1 MQAHRQHIESAR
13 QNVAAVEVSA
23 QLAQR
28 LSWNDARR
36 EYKLY
41 LHSTLMDI
49 HNGRAE
55 ARRDAWE
62 QVCVC
67 VWEWCNGCRC
77 AQRRVGILRA
87 ARATCRT
94 FCIYGLAAVC
104 THTHHPHS
112 PILLLIRYI
121 HPGEHTVS
129 NDHHGRDLH
138 ARRRF
143 RRARRGGQSGVG
155 VRGVAHLR
163 SGCARDQRR
172 CAFRCPAC
180 DPEPRDHDAH
190 CLVCDCVRHCACCL
204 LCCCCCCCHPR
215 SLSCPPSLL
224 PPSPSTTGAC
234 CCTDTR
240 ST

>member
-67 VWEWCNGCRC
+67 VGMV
-77 AQRRVGILRA
+77 QRVLLRTAKGWDLESSLSDLPHVLYLRA
-87 ARATCRT
+87 GC
-94 FCIYGLAAVC
+94 CL
-104 THTHHPHS
+104 HSHS
-112 PILLLIRYI
+112 PPTLTN
-121 HPGEHTVS
+121 PPPHTVYPS
-129 NDHHGRDLH
+129 RRTH
-138 ARRRF
+138 AFKRSSW
-143 RRARRGGQSGVG
+143 ARPSCSAALSSCSSRGTKRSRSTRGGSSQK
-155 VRGVAHLR
+155 RMR
-163 SGCARDQRR
+163 SGSASMC
-172 CAFRCPAC
+172 F
-180 DPEPRDHDAH
+180 
-190 CLVCDCVRHCACCL
+190 
-204 LCCCCCCCHPR
+204 
-215 SLSCPPSLL
+215 SMSCM
-224 PPSPSTTGAC
+224 
-234 CCTDTR
+234 
-240 ST
+240 

>member
-112 PILLLIRYI
+112 PPTLTN
-121 HPGEHTVS
+121 PPPHTVYPS
-129 NDHHGRDLH
+129 RRTHGFKRSSW
-138 ARRRF
+138 ARPSCSAALSSCSSRGTKRS
-143 RRARRGGQSGVG
+143 RSTRGGSSQK
-155 VRGVAHLR
+155 RMR
-163 SGCARDQRR
+163 SGSASMC
-172 CAFRCPAC
+172 F
-180 DPEPRDHDAH
+180 
-190 CLVCDCVRHCACCL
+190 
-204 LCCCCCCCHPR
+204 
-215 SLSCPPSLL
+215 SMSCM
-224 PPSPSTTGAC
+224 
-234 CCTDTR
+234 
-240 ST
+240 